1 MLFEQTIDK
10 LAQMKLYGMA
20 NSLKERISRP
30 DHGDISASDFVG
42 LLVDDEW
49 TDRQNR
55 KLTSRLK
62 QARFKDGSAC
72 IENIDYKTSRG
83 LKKVQLLELMQNHW
97 IEKHQNIVFTGP
109 SGSGKSYIA
118 QALGNHL
125 CRSGFSVNYLR
136 APKLVVILTQ
146 ARADGSYLRLMN
158 RLSKSNVLIVD
169 DLGIGSLAETVRTDF
184 LEILEDRYA
193 QGSTIITSQMPIS
206 AWHEYFGGS
215 IVADGI
221 CDRFLHNA
229 HRIELSTHESLRKI
243 RSNLTDKDASGKS
256 VLS

>member
-1 MLFEQTIDK
+1 MLLEQTIEK

-20 NSLKERISRP
+20 NSLKERVSRP
-30 DHGDISASDFVG
+30 DHGELSITDFVG
-42 LLVDDEW
+42 FLVDDEW
-49 TDRQNR
+49 TNRQNR

-72 IENIDYKTSRG
+72 LEDIDYKTSRG
-83 LKKVQLLELMQNHW
+83 LKKTQLLELMQNHW

-125 CRSGFSVNYLR
+125 CRAGFPVTYLR

-146 ARADGSYLRLMN
+146 ARADGSYMRLMT
-158 RLSKSNVLIVD
+158 RISKSRVLIID
-169 DLGIGSLAETVRTDF
+169 DLGIGTLAEPARTDL

-193 QGSTIITSQMPIS
+193 QGSTIITSQMPTS
-206 AWHEYFGGS
+206 AWHEYFGGG

-229 HRIELSTHESLRKI
+229 HRIELDARESLRKT
-243 RSNLTDKDASGKS
+243 RSNLTEKDACANNTPS
-256 VLS
+256 